1 MAIQRNNERQKSE
14 LDSLFEN
21 VGLYRKS
28 SDYMGLLNFVKKFP
42 MLAPYN
48 AFLLHVQK
56 PGSVYVETESGWRK
70 YHNRTVK
77 TGARP
82 LVLLKPFGPV
92 KFVYDISD
100 TEGPEDERYN
110 SLLHPFDA
118 KIIEDPGRIWEMTDE
133 LRTRIKADGILCT
146 GVATFGSG
154 CAGMIKVEK
163 DDHPSYLSY
172 GKFTIKH
179 KYSIQLNSVCDLGT
193 QVATLLHELGH
204 LYCGHLGSPDTNRW
218 PSRTGLSTNEKEFEA
233 ESVSW
238 LICRRMGIRNPSEK
252 YLSMYVENNSTIPN
266 ISIDAVLKA
275 VGLIE
280 DRMYHWVSPCKL
292 LVLK

>member
-100 TEGPEDERYN
+100 TEGPEDKRYN

-146 GVATFGSG
+146 GVATFG
-154 CAGMIKVEK
+154 
-163 DDHPSYLSY
+163 
-172 GKFTIKH
+172 
-179 KYSIQLNSVCDLGT
+179 
-193 QVATLLHELGH
+193 
-204 LYCGHLGSPDTNRW
+204 
-218 PSRTGLSTNEKEFEA
+218 
-233 ESVSW
+233 
-238 LICRRMGIRNPSEK
+238 
-252 YLSMYVENNSTIPN
+252 
-266 ISIDAVLKA
+266 
-275 VGLIE
+275 
-280 DRMYHWVSPCKL
+280 
-292 LVLK
+292 